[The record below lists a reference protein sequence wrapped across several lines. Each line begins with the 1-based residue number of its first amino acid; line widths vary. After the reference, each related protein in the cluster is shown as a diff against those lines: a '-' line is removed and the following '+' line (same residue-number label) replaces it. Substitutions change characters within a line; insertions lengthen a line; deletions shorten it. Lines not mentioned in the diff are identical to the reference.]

1 MSVSVSVS
9 VSVAALYCLLDVS
22 KGYIVGNFS
31 RHRWFHISALHI
43 CSIIVLF
50 DLIVFYSMISF
61 FVVQITEYVLG
72 LNSRRTLPCDLKEI
86 LRQRRLLDLKNVLER
101 KGKGKR

>member
-1 MSVSVSVS
+1 MCVSVS

-43 CSIIVLF
+43 SSIIMLF

-72 LNSRRTLPCDLKEI
+72 LNSRRTLPCDLKEM
-86 LRQRRLLDLKNVLER
+86 LRGRRLLDLKNVLER
-101 KGKGKR
+101 KGE

>member
-1 MSVSVSVS
+1 MSVN
-9 VSVAALYCLLDVS
+9 VAVLYCLLDVS

-31 RHRWFHISALHI
+31 RHRWFYISALHI
-43 CSIIVLF
+43 CSIVVLF

-86 LRQRRLLDLKNVLER
+86 LRERRLLDLKNVLER

>member
-9 VSVAALYCLLDVS
+9 VAVLYCLLDVS

-43 CSIIVLF
+43 CSIVVLF
-50 DLIVFYSMISF
+50 DLIVFYRMISF
-61 FVVQITEYVLG
+61 FVVQINEYVLG

-101 KGKGKR
+101 KGKREIDR